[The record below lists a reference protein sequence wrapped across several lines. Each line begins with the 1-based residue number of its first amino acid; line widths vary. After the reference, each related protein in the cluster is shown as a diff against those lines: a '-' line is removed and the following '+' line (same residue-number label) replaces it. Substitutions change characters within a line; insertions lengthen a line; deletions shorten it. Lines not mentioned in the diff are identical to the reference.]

1 VSAPLRVG
9 LVGCGAVGRKRA
21 AALGRDRLVGCYDV
35 VAEAAVSLAADYGGR
50 AAASVDDLFAAGC
63 DAVIVAVTHDHL
75 ADLAC
80 RALDAGAHVLVEK
93 PGGIGVADVDR
104 IRTAA
109 DRARRRVKVGFN
121 HRFHPGIR
129 RAADEALSGVHGD
142 VMFVRARYG
151 HGGRLGYED
160 EWRADAAVS
169 GGGELVDQGMHLLDL
184 SHWLLG
190 ELPLHSA
197 LLRTQYWATDVED
210 NAVVVLGRSAG
221 RADPWCAFH
230 VSWTEWKNTFSLE
243 IYCRT
248 AKLEVSGLAGSYGA
262 QRLTLYRM
270 KPELG
275 PPDVEEF
282 RYEAADTSW
291 ASEWSHFAESLRA
304 RDDHHLLGDLT
315 SLRYS
320 WQIVE
325 AAYA

>member
-1 VSAPLRVG
+1 VSEPLRVG
-9 LVGCGAVGRKRA
+9 LVGCGVVGRKRA
-21 AALGRDRLVGCYDV
+21 AALGGDRLVTCFDI
-35 VAEAAVSLAADYGGR
+35 AEPAAKALAADFGGE
-50 AAASVDDLFAAGC
+50 AATSFDDVLAAQC
-63 DAVIVAVTHDHL
+63 DVVIVAVTHDHL
-75 ADLAC
+75 AESAC
-80 RALDAGAHVLVEK
+80 SALDGGAHVLVEK

-104 IRTAA
+104 IRRASE
-109 DRARRRVKVGFN
+109 RARRRVKVGFN
-121 HRFHPGIR
+121 HRFHPAIR
-129 RAADEALSGVHGD
+129 RAADEALSGEHGD

-151 HGGRLGYED
+151 HGGRLGYEQ

-184 SHWLLG
+184 SYWLLG

-210 NAVVVLGRSAG
+210 NAVVVLGRNAA
-221 RADPWCAFH
+221 RTEPWAAFH

-262 QRLTLYRM
+262 QRLTRYRM

-275 PPDVEEF
+275 PPDVDEICFEEG
-282 RYEAADTSW
+282 DTSW
-291 ASEWSHFAESLRA
+291 ADEWAHFAAGVRA
-304 RDDHHLLGDLT
+304 GDDRPLLGDLT
-315 SLRYS
+315 SLRYG